1 MVSGCIRR
9 RVGKPVGV
17 CRERGREALQEA
29 LGFLLTLID
38 VDGNEAKSLP
48 IEMLKTCCVIGQ

>member
-1 MVSGCIRR
+1 
-9 RVGKPVGV
+9 V